1 MNKIHNRI
9 GNPLRNSAGSPLYKF
24 MLAGVVLIGLDS
36 CGVGK
41 YAQTPVQ
48 LPETFRVESD
58 SLFQLEAN
66 DASIA
71 QLPYNEFFN
80 DQTLI
85 GLIEEGLKQNN
96 DLQVAIKQID
106 IASLAYTQSKWGN
119 VPTVN
124 LTLGSAAINRPS
136 DKSTNGQMMAAQGGK
151 KYVEDY
157 GTSLAVS
164 WEADIW
170 GKIKGIQEM
179 SLASYLQ
186 TQEAAKA
193 VQTQLIAQIALG
205 YYNLLMLDM
214 QLDITEQNLEL
225 IDNTLNMIKVQQRL
239 GLATSLS
246 VQQQENTRDQ
256 ILKSVPA
263 IKQAI
268 TTQENGLSVLV
279 GKMPDRVARQGSL
292 ADMPTP
298 AYQNVGLPAEL
309 LSYRPD
315 VKSSELSVRQ
325 AFAGVHVAKV
335 SMYPA
340 LSITAQGGLNAFKAS
355 NWFSIPGALFGSV
368 AGAITQPVFNNK
380 RLKTEYEQSKIRME
394 QAELGFKQAMLV
406 AVGEVSDA
414 LAAIESLDEQE
425 RITVGLV
432 SRSNEAVDASSK
444 LFKQDMATYLDVIMA
459 QNNKLQ
465 AELDLATIK
474 AQKLSAITALYRS
487 LGGGWQ

>member
-1 MNKIHNRI
+1 MNITL
-9 GNPLRNSAGSPLYKF
+9 GNPLYKF
-24 MLAGVVLIGLDS
+24 MLAGAVLIGLDS

-48 LPETFRVESD
+48 LPETFRVEKD
-58 SLFQLEAN
+58 SLFQLEDN

-71 QLPYNEFFN
+71 KIPYHEFF
-80 DQTLI
+80 DDASLLA
-85 GLIEEGLKQNN
+85 LIEEGLNHNN
-96 DLQVAIKQID
+96 DLQIAIKQID

-124 LTLGSAAINRPS
+124 LALGTASISRPS
-136 DKSTNGQMMAAQGGK
+136 DKSANAMMMADGK

-157 GTSLAVS
+157 STALSIS

-170 GKIKGIQEM
+170 GRIKGFKEIA
-179 SLASYLQ
+179 LADYLD

-193 VQTQLIAQIALG
+193 VQTQLIAQIAIG

-239 GLATSLS
+239 GLATTLS

-256 ILKSVPA
+256 ILKTIPV

-268 TTQENGLSVLV
+268 TTQENGLSILV
-279 GKMPDRVARQGSL
+279 GKMPDRVERQQKLSQL
-292 ADMPTP
+292 QTP
-298 AYQNVGLPAEL
+298 NYQSIGIPAEM

-315 VKSSELSVRQ
+315 VKSSELNLRKAS
-325 AFAGVHVAKV
+325 AGIHVAKV

-355 NWFSIPGALFGSV
+355 NWFSIPGALFGAATGS
-368 AGAITQPVFNNK
+368 ITQPIFNNK
-380 RLKTEYEQSKIRME
+380 RLKTEYEQSKVRME
-394 QAELGFKQAMLV
+394 QAELGFKQTVLQ

-414 LAAIESLDEQE
+414 LSAIESLDEQE
-425 RITVGLV
+425 RITDGLV
-432 SRSNEAVDASSK
+432 IRSQEAVDASSK

-474 AQKLSAITALYRS
+474 AQKLSAITTLYRS